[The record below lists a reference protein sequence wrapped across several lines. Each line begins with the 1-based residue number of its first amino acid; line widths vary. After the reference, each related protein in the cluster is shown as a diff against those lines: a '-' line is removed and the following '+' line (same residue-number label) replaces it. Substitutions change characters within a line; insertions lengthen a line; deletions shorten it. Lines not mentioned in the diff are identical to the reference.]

1 LLSQLTNFANIS
13 IVQDPLTGLLL
24 SGFPVTSKEQL
35 TMAYDI
41 KKDLLLFKPI
51 ATPIGL
57 VMLGC
62 CHCMCSK
69 WLAPTIDY
77 WQPPLLN
84 ELETVATIIGQR
96 TSGAAMDAYK

>member
-1 LLSQLTNFANIS
+1 MASA
-13 IVQDPLTGLLL
+13 
-24 SGFPVTSKEQL
+24 VTL
-35 TMAYDI
+35 V
-41 KKDLLLFKPI
+41 LFI
-51 ATPIGL
+51 QIFL
-57 VMLGC
+57 LGC

-84 ELETVATIIGQR
+84 ELETVATIIDQR